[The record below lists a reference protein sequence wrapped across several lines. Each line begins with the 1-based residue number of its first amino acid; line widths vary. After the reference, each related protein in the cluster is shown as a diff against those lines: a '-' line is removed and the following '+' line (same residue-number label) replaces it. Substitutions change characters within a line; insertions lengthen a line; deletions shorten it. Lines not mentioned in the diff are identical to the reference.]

1 MNMTDYELYKKYN
14 TLGKYSKMKIS
25 NFCGYRHEALGPPR
39 PFVSNFAR
47 KKN

>member
-25 NFCGYRHEALGPPR
+25 NICGYRHEALGPPSALCVQ
-39 PFVSNFAR
+39 FCE
-47 KKN
+47 KN